1 MSSIFS
7 YFTIDQKYVVFSV
20 VRFSRVRFDFLFGDF
35 HLRFPLSFIK
45 WLINLHI
52 NILCDELIVFLF
64 HQIHSGM
71 TLRIKQKMIRV
82 TSPMFFG
89 IEEGFPF
96 DAIWDIEVKPRP
108 LMRYL
113 WEKLKD
119 EFFLGGSL
127 LVSFHSMFCSVLWCI
142 WEGRKLCLK
151 SIFLVV
157 NFNLSA

>member
-52 NILCDELIVFLF
+52 NILYDELIVFLF

-71 TLRIKQKMIRV
+71 TLRVKTKMIRV
-82 TSPMFFG
+82 TSSMFIG
-89 IEEGFPF
+89 IEEGVPF
-96 DAIWDIEVKPRP
+96 WCILRYRSEAATTDEIF
-108 LMRYL
+108 MRKTER
-113 WEKLKD
+113 WV
-119 EFFLGGSL
+119 FFGLVFIGIISFNVLFRSFVYLGGAE
-127 LVSFHSMFCSVLWCI
+127 I
-142 WEGRKLCLK
+142 
-151 SIFLVV
+151 VV
-157 NFNLSA
+157 E